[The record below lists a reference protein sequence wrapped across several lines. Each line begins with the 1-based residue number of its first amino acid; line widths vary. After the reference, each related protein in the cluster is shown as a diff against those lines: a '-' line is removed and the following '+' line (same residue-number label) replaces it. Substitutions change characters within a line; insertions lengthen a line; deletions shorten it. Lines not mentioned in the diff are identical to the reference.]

1 MKKCYIFLI
10 ALLILSI
17 SVFPVRASQQVL
29 NTQYRFPSSY
39 QQLVEPFIELIGTH
53 EGAAYKILVPYSW
66 NGTLLVYARGFIYT
80 GICEP
85 RAAPYAHN
93 NGEKIL
99 MEDILLAQGYA
110 LAGSCYREIN
120 GAVVKDGI
128 RDTLTLTK
136 LFIKKVGV
144 PDKIIIY
151 GTSMGS
157 IIAFKLIEDYPDL
170 YDAAIGACNLG
181 AGLPKFVD
189 MVLAEALAYDVTFGW
204 LDEWGPIGDVRDD
217 ITPSYFQQMIAPLL
231 ASQATNT
238 ENLGLLEFFRLVNG
252 WTFDAFY
259 SEGFLYQMGLALM
272 ARSDIERRAGGPVAQ
287 NLDHVY
293 KLTVSEKNY
302 LASLGVNADELLLR
316 MNAMTIIEA
325 STNARK
331 YIENYGEYSGDLTR
345 PVLTLHDI
353 FDYAAIVSHNDA
365 YKEIV
370 TLAGKEDFLVQVY
383 TDNDVHCN
391 LTAHQINAAIVAMD
405 DWLEMGSRPDN
416 SYFPENLGFVNS
428 YTPPSWPRP

>member
-1 MKKCYIFLI
+1 MKKSCIFLI
-10 ALLILSI
+10 TLLILSI
-17 SVFPVRASQQVL
+17 SVFPARAGQQAL
-29 NTQYRFPSSY
+29 NTQYSIPSSD

-53 EGAAYKILVPYSW
+53 EGAAYKILVPDSW

-93 NGEKIL
+93 NGENIL

-128 RDTLTLTK
+128 RDTLALTQ
-136 LFIKKVGV
+136 LFIKKVGT
-144 PDKIIIY
+144 PDQIIIY

-157 IIAFKLIEDYPDL
+157 IIAFKLIEDYPNL

-189 MVLAEALAYDVTFGW
+189 MILAEALAYDMAFDW

-217 ITPSYFQQMIAPLL
+217 ITPTYFQQMIIPLL
-231 ASQATNT
+231 ESHVANP
-238 ENLGLLEFFRLVNG
+238 ENFGLLEFFRLVNG

-272 ARSDIERRAGGPVAQ
+272 VRSDLERRAGGPVAQ
-287 NLDHVY
+287 NIDHVY
-293 KLTVSEKNY
+293 KLTDSEKNY
-302 LASLGVNADELLLR
+302 LASLGVNADELLLQ
-316 MNAMTIIEA
+316 MNAMTNIEA
-325 STNARK
+325 SANARK
-331 YIENYGEYSGDLTR
+331 YIENYGEFSGNLTR

-353 FDYAAIVSHNDA
+353 YDHAAIVSHNDA
-365 YKEIV
+365 YKDTV
-370 TLAGKEDFLVQVY
+370 TLAGNDDLLVQVY

-391 LTAHQINAAIVAMD
+391 FTSHQINAAIAAMNE
-405 DWLEMGSRPDN
+405 WLETGSAPDN
-416 SYFPENLGFVNS
+416 SFFPETLGFVNS